1 MLPASGP
8 LTVQVA
14 ADKGKRSTARSRGLR
29 VRVRCSVQCVATAVA
44 RVDKKTARKLKL
56 GKKAVTI
63 ALGRAQITKP
73 GRIPFFAKLSKKAKK
88 AVGRKKVA
96 KFPVQIQV
104 VVTDLQGGQ
113 LKRVSKRV
121 TLR

>member
-14 ADKGKRSTARSRGLR
+14 ADKGKRSTARKRGLR
-29 VRVRCSVQCVATAVA
+29 VRVRCTVQCTATTVA
-44 RVDKKTARKLKL
+44 RIDKKAARKLKL
-56 GKKAVTI
+56 GKKGMTI
-63 ALGRAQITKP
+63 GVGRAQITKP

-88 AVGRKKVA
+88 ALGRKGVR

-104 VVTDLQGGQ
+104 VVTDQQGGQ